1 MPEERTQEQI
11 DASNS
16 DLTAEIAKSRRPAA
30 LLASLGLIVITGG
43 AVGGITYDLVVN
55 GNAQSLTILSTL
67 ATLGM
72 GGLLALSGTKRS
84 DD

>member
-1 MPEERTQEQI
+1 MPESNFETDVTQ
-11 DASNS
+11 
-16 DLTAEIAKSRRPAA
+16 EIAKSRRPAA
-30 LLASLGLIVITGG
+30 LLAAVGLIAITGG
-43 AVGGITYDLVVN
+43 AVGGITYDLVIN

-84 DD
+84 E